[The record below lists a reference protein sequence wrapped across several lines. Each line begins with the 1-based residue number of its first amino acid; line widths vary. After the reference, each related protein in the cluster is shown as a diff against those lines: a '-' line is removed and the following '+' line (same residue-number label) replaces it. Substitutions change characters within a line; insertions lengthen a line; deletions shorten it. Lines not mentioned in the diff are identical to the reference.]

1 MFVTV
6 NINGVEI
13 EFALVDNKA
22 KIVSKFSISTQNKR
36 TDDQYVTE
44 IKNVFDYLLKVNKAE
59 ITHAA
64 ILSNVPKFN
73 RIVSDFFRENI
84 KIDSM
89 VISYKD
95 IPSDFYGSINNIADV
110 PIDIFAGCY
119 ACNKRY
125 GSNVVFINFDTII
138 TFSACVDN
146 MFNGYSVFPGL
157 DLLST
162 SIHSQVSEYPEI
174 VVEATRKS
182 SALDRYSALNVGVFN
197 GVIGACDTIIQNI
210 LDEYENKQFKVVATC
225 KKPELLQY
233 SRTVN
238 LIDPD
243 LRIKSIIECAK
254 NKMFGI

>member
-64 ILSNVPKFN
+64 ILSNVPKFD
-73 RIVSDFFRENI
+73 RIVGDFFKENI

-95 IPSDFYGSINNIADV
+95 IPSDFYGSINNVADV

-138 TFSACVDN
+138 TFSVCVDN
-146 MFNGYSVFPGL
+146 MFEGYSVFPGL
-157 DLLST
+157 DLLAGA
-162 SIHSQVSEYPEI
+162 IHSQVAEYPEI
-174 VVEATRKS
+174 VIEATRKS
-182 SALDRYSALNVGVFN
+182 SALDRYNALNVGVFN
-197 GVIGACDTIIQNI
+197 GVVGACDAIIQNI
-210 LDEYENKQFKVVATC
+210 LDEYRNKQFKVVATC

-233 SRTVN
+233 SRTIN
-238 LIDPD
+238 
-243 LRIKSIIECAK
+243 
-254 NKMFGI
+254 

>member
-64 ILSNVPKFN
+64 ILSNVPKFD
-73 RIVSDFFRENI
+73 RIVGDFFKENI
-84 KIDSM
+84 KIDTM

-95 IPSDFYGSINNIADV
+95 IPSDFYGSINNVTDV

-125 GSNVVFINFDTII
+125 GSNVVFVNFDTII
-138 TFSACVDN
+138 TFSVCVDN
-146 MFNGYSVFPGL
+146 MFEGYSVFPGL
-157 DLLST
+157 DLLAGA
-162 SIHSQVSEYPEI
+162 IHSQVAEYPEI
-174 VVEATRKS
+174 VIEATRKS
-182 SALDRYSALNVGVFN
+182 SALDRYNALNVGVFN
-197 GVIGACDTIIQNI
+197 GVVGACDAIIQNI
-210 LDEYENKQFKVVATC
+210 LDEYRNKQFKVVATC

-233 SRTVN
+233 SRTIN